1 MCFKGTCHVDNS
13 SEADVEAA
21 TDPFLCPFLGPSG
34 PMYLKGSMYDSDP
47 FEAYHTGMWFSFLEF
62 CFLERPLEALTLSP
76 DIVPIFKRL
85 WS

>member
-34 PMYLKGSMYDSDP
+34 PVYLKGSMYGSDP
-47 FEAYHTGMWFSFLEF
+47 FEVCHTGMWFSFLSSFPGETPRSINSVF
-62 CFLERPLEALTLSP
+62 
-76 DIVPIFKRL
+76 
-85 WS
+85 